1 MSSML
6 NITILAG
13 CSTNLNNDRRG
24 LFYRSISEK
33 CRAAHSVDLDSISS
47 VFAMGYPNSERRSVL
62 LGEATSQWSAPWD
75 SNPEPMD

>member
-33 CRAAHSVDLDSISS
+33 CRAAHSVDLDSLLS
-47 VFAMGYPNSERRSVL
+47 VFATGYSDVKRRLALHGESV
-62 LGEATSQWSAPWD
+62 GQWSAPWD